1 MMKKEKYQD
10 YDKNSLQEELL
21 KCKKEYFNLRF
32 QKKMGELTDLSKI
45 RKVKRNIAR
54 IFTFVNKKKI

>member
-1 MMKKEKYQD
+1 MKKEKYQD